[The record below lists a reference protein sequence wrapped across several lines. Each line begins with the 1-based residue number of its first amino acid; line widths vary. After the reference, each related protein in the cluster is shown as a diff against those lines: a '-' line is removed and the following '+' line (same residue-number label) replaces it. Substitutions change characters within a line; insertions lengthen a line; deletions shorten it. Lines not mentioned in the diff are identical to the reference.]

1 MFEELKDYIASHT
14 KEEIQED
21 WKETPEFE
29 SGIQNS
35 DFEDLYTVP
44 YTYELIDWLR
54 NTHKI
59 YISIFPVTWFQLSVN
74 IYKIEENQVKE
85 IFAQFCVTVNSD
97 ADYNRF
103 IDTILQHIL
112 TNIIY
117 ETETSKSSL

>member
-1 MFEELKDYIASHT
+1 M
-14 KEEIQED
+14 
-21 WKETPEFE
+21 
-29 SGIQNS
+29 
-35 DFEDLYTVP
+35 YTVP

-54 NTHKI
+54 NTYKI

-85 IFAQFCVTVNSD
+85 VFAQFCATVNSD
-97 ADYNRF
+97 DDYNRF

-117 ETETSKSSL
+117 ETETSKGSL

>member
-1 MFEELKDYIASHT
+1 MNL
-14 KEEIQED
+14 
-21 WKETPEFE
+21 E
-29 SGIQNS
+29 SKIVILRICT
-35 DFEDLYTVP
+35 LY
-44 YTYELIDWLR
+44 LI
-54 NTHKI
+54 HKI

-85 IFAQFCVTVNSD
+85 IFAQFCVIVNSD

>member
-1 MFEELKDYIASHT
+1 MFKELKDYIASHT

>member
-44 YTYELIDWLR
+44 YTYALIDWLR